1 MHADVEG
8 LIFFLVDQRV
18 ALRRCP
24 DGVAPDP
31 IREQRGGMFTH
42 IPNKA

>member
-18 ALRRCP
+18 ALRRVP
-24 DGVAPDP
+24 TVWRQ
-31 IREQRGGMFTH
+31 IKEQRGGMFTH